1 MAFSSTFGGPR
12 ANISLFHLLARVT
25 VNIHVIL
32 RKMAKPREKVRN
44 AMLHNY
50 DSARY
55 LACKVKGL
63 RHSPDQDLLATD
75 WPYPSPDQN
84 FGQLECSNQVQ
95 TQSLTNTSRNI
106 YHLTS
111 EQYNS
116 L

>member
-1 MAFSSTFGGPR
+1 MLNSTLVILTRGVPPSEADTLLAYKSIFGR

-55 LACKVKGL
+55 LASKVTY
-63 RHSPDQDLLATD
+63 S
-75 WPYPSPDQN
+75 
-84 FGQLECSNQVQ
+84 
-95 TQSLTNTSRNI
+95 I
-106 YHLTS
+106 YHGTLLLGVILTVNAKFPH
-111 EQYNS
+111 QTN
-116 L
+116 LRLA

>member
-55 LACKVKGL
+55 LASKVINLAPYIPCRNSG
-63 RHSPDQDLLATD
+63 RSNLLSMIYT
-75 WPYPSPDQN
+75 
-84 FGQLECSNQVQ
+84 
-95 TQSLTNTSRNI
+95 SLLHCRLVNLPK
-106 YHLTS
+106 Y
-111 EQYNS
+111 Q
-116 L
+116 